1 MDEEIISFLNSNLFL
16 RIFNLIV
23 VLIILFVLIYTII
36 RLESILFLIKNNDF
50 CALCE
55 NYTNMKC
62 YVVPF
67 S

>member
-36 RLESILFLIKNNDF
+36 RFESILFLINNRDF

-62 YVVPF
+62 YVMPF